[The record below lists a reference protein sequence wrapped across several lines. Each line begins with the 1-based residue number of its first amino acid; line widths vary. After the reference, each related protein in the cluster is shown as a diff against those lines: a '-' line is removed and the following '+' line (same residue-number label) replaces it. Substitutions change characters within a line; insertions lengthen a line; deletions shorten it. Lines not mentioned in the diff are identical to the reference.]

1 MDPRRQERIRECPD
15 NPSDGLP
22 TGEQFNAL
30 GMVLSLL
37 ALLMKVCLRLCVR
50 QQRGSYTSYKEKNDL
65 VFSMF
70 SCRIIFIIAW

>member
-1 MDPRRQERIRECPD
+1 MDPRRPDRIRDCPD

-37 ALLMKVCLRLCVR
+37 ALLMKVRMYVR
-50 QQRGSYTSYKEKNDL
+50 TYVGQERGL
-65 VFSMF
+65 
-70 SCRIIFIIAW
+70 IFGNLS